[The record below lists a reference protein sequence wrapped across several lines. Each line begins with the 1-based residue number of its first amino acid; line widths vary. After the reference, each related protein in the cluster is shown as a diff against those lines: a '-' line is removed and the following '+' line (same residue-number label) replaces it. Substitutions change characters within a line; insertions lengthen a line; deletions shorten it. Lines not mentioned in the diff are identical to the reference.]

1 MNTKPQDLEASLPA
15 ASSIAREVV
24 NELFLRFGVD
34 CNNPN
39 DVKAL
44 QADFAYL
51 RKSRAGA
58 EDLSRVL
65 RRSAITVAIGAFA
78 YALWEGIVHVAGLS
92 LTR

>member
-1 MNTKPQDLEASLPA
+1 MNSEKQDSERLPSV

-24 NELFLRFGVD
+24 NELFLRFGID

-51 RKSRAGA
+51 RKARAGS
-58 EDLSRVL
+58 EDLLRVL
-65 RRSAITVAIGAFA
+65 KRSAITVAIGAFA
-78 YALWEGIVHVAGLS
+78 YALWQGIVQLASVPLA
-92 LTR
+92 R